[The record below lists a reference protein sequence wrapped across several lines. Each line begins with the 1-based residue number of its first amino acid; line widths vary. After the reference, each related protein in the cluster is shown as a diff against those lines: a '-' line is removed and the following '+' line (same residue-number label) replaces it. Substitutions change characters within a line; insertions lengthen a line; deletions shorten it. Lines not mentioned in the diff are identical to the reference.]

1 MLYKYYLLFLTML
14 FIGRSYGQQVEQL
27 TSGEPVSIRGLSV
40 VSDDVIWVS
49 GSRGKVGRSVNG
61 GANWTWMQVPGY
73 EKREFRDIEALDSNT
88 AIILAISEPGAI
100 LKTSDGGLTW
110 KTVYADSS
118 KGVFMDAFH
127 FEGPRGTVI
136 GDPLDGTIYLAATN
150 DHGNTWRRIQ
160 NTPAVDTGEACFA
173 SSGTNIVT
181 FRDGSYLF
189 ATGGTAARFNYDGQF
204 YPLPLLQGR
213 ESTGAN
219 SVAVFGRNAVVVG
232 GDFARD
238 SISSGNAALIKL
250 GKKPVITIPATPPH
264 GYRSSVA
271 WLSGQNLITCGT
283 SGVDISSDGGRN
295 WKLISSDGYHVCQKA
310 KKGNAVF
317 LAGSN
322 GKIAR
327 FRP

>member
-173 SSGTNIVT
+173 SSGFYFQWQCSINQTWQKTGNYNSCYSPARLPQFGGMA
-181 FRDGSYLF
+181 FR
-189 ATGGTAARFNYDGQF
+189 A
-204 YPLPLLQGR
+204 
-213 ESTGAN
+213 
-219 SVAVFGRNAVVVG
+219 
-232 GDFARD
+232 
-238 SISSGNAALIKL
+238 
-250 GKKPVITIPATPPH
+250 KP
-264 GYRSSVA
+264 Y
-271 WLSGQNLITCGT
+271 NLWHIGC
-283 SGVDISSDGGRN
+283 R
-295 WKLISSDGYHVCQKA
+295 YQ
-310 KKGNAVF
+310 
-317 LAGSN
+317 
-322 GKIAR
+322 
-327 FRP
+327 